1 MRRNKI
7 YEIITVVFIFICIIV
22 LSIVDNSN
30 SVQLSMAIQ
39 ILLILYL
46 FRIIYGSIFY
56 IRNQYNKQKYS
67 YKIIMTLG
75 LTIFLIVN
83 VFRQIDL
90 LIENFGLLNII
101 DIYNNTIESFSYFA
115 MLILPCI
122 FVLSIYSVITNII
135 LIKKEGFRITNLLG
149 VVFGIFTILITFLTQ
164 FIYNYTNTLNLT
176 GNDLVIKRFI
186 DASINISLSY
196 FYCLI
201 LSTVYCNVLASRH
214 NPKYDKDFVIILGSK
229 IKDDGTLTPLL
240 KGIVDRALEF
250 AKNQKEN
257 TNKDIIY
264 IPSGGKGS
272 DEVISEGEAIKKYL
286 LKQGIPEESIIVENK
301 SVNTKENMLFS
312 KNKINKINK
321 DGKIAFS
328 TTNYHVFR
336 SGVIANKEGIE
347 VEGMGSKTKW
357 YFYTNALIR
366 EFFANLVNQKKE
378 HIIMILII
386 NILLFCLILI
396 GHFYKLLFLS

>member
-1 MRRNKI
+1 MKRNRI
-7 YEIITVVFIFICIIV
+7 YEIITVLFILISIII
-22 LSIVDNSN
+22 LSTIDKKN
-30 SVQLSMAIQ
+30 SVELSMAIQ
-39 ILLILYL
+39 IILILYL
-46 FRIIYGSIFY
+46 FRIIYGSILY

-75 LTIFLIVN
+75 LTIFLFVN
-83 VFRQIDL
+83 VLRQINL
-90 LIENFGLLNII
+90 LIENFGLINIV

-115 MLILPCI
+115 MLTLPCI
-122 FVLSIYSVITNII
+122 FILSIYSIITNII

-149 VVFGIFTILITFLTQ
+149 VIFGIFTILITFLSQ
-164 FIYNYTNTLNLT
+164 VVYNYTNTLNLI
-176 GNDLVIKRFI
+176 GNNLLIKRFM
-186 DASINISLSY
+186 DASINLVLSY

-201 LSTVYCNVLASRH
+201 LSTVYCNAIASHH
-214 NPKYDKDFVIILGSK
+214 NPSYDKDFVIILGSK
-229 IKDDGTLTPLL
+229 IKSDGTLTPLL
-240 KGIVDRALEF
+240 KGRVDRALEF

-272 DEVISEGEAIKKYL
+272 DEIISEGEAIKRYL
-286 LKQGIPEESIIVENK
+286 IEQGIEEDKIIVENR

-312 KNKINKINK
+312 KNKINKVNK
-321 DGKIAFS
+321 NGKIAFS

-336 SGVIANKEGIE
+336 SGVIANREGID

-366 EFFANLVNQKKE
+366 EFIANLVNQKKE
-378 HIIMILII
+378 HLMMIFII
-386 NILLFCLILI
+386 NILLFILILI